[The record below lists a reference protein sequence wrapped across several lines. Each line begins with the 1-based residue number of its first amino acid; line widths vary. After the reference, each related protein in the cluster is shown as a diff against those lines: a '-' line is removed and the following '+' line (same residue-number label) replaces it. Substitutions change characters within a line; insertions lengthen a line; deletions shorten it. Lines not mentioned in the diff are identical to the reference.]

1 MVNIFRFILVLGCML
16 FVTNTNAQ
24 HKRYAIKNGIGI
36 FGGLTQF
43 DILTDNFQTKTSSGW
58 IGGLS
63 ANVDIPH
70 KWYNVSYVIQLSENN
85 VNILGSP
92 QGSSTTEE
100 IEYKMTAAQIGL
112 LMHIKLAN
120 RYLSIDVGPMLQ
132 YSGELELNDESQEN
146 YVLAGYSNLTAND
159 ISNINKFNANG
170 VIGLTAGFDNFR
182 LRAHYIY
189 GFTNMLN
196 NLNKDGLDITGNSSG
211 KFKGNQSMLVFG
223 AFFLF

>member
-1 MVNIFRFILVLGCML
+1 MVNMFRFIFVLSCLL

-24 HKRYAIKNGIGI
+24 HKRYAIQNGIGI

-43 DILTDNFQTKTSSGW
+43 DILTDNFQTKASSGW

-70 KWYNVSYVIQLSENN
+70 KWYNVSYIIQLSENN

-112 LMHIKLAN
+112 LMHVKLAN
-120 RYLSIDVGPMLQ
+120 RYLTVDVGPMLQ
-132 YSGELELNDESQEN
+132 YSGELELKDETQEN
-146 YVLAGYSNLTAND
+146 YVLAGYTNLTAND

-196 NLNKDGLDITGNSSG
+196 NLNKDGLDVTGNSSG

>member
-1 MVNIFRFILVLGCML
+1 MLNISRFILVTSCLL
-16 FVTNTNAQ
+16 FATMTMAQ
-24 HKRYAIKNGIGI
+24 HQRYAIKNGIGI
-36 FGGLTQF
+36 FGGMTQF
-43 DILTDNFQTKTSSGW
+43 DIITDNFQTKASSGW

-85 VNILGSP
+85 INISANQ
-92 QGSSTTEE
+92 QGNPTAEE
-100 IEYKMTAAQIGL
+100 VEYKMTAAQIGL
-112 LMHIKLAN
+112 LLHIKLAN
-120 RYLSIDVGPMLQ
+120 RYLTVDVGPMLQ
-132 YSGELELNDESQEN
+132 YSGELELKDKSQEN
-146 YVLAGYSNLTAND
+146 FIISGYTNLRTQD
-159 ISNINKFNANG
+159 ISDITKFNANG

-189 GFTNMLN
+189 GFTNALN
-196 NLNKDGLDITGNSSG
+196 NLNKQQLDLSGNSSD

>member
-1 MVNIFRFILVLGCML
+1 MVNIFRFILVVSCIL
-16 FVTNTNAQ
+16 FVTNLNAQ
-24 HKRYAIKNGIGI
+24 HKRYAIQNGIGI

-43 DILTDNFQTKTSSGW
+43 DIITDNFQTKASSGW

-92 QGSSTTEE
+92 QGSLTTEE

-112 LMHIKLAN
+112 LLHVKLAN
-120 RYLSIDVGPMLQ
+120 RYLTVDVGPVLQ
-132 YSGELELNDESQEN
+132 YSGELELKDETQEN
-146 YVLAGYSNLTAND
+146 YVLAGYTNLMAND

-170 VIGLTAGFDNFR
+170 VVGLTAGFDNFR

>member
-1 MVNIFRFILVLGCML
+1 MINIFRIILVVGCML
-16 FVTNTNAQ
+16 FVTHTKAQ

-43 DILTDNFQTKTSSGW
+43 SILTDNFKTKSSSGW

-85 VNILGSP
+85 VNIIGSR
-92 QGSSTTEE
+92 QGSLTPEE

-132 YSGELELNDESQEN
+132 YSGELEFKDESQEN
-146 YVLAGYSNLTAND
+146 YVLAGYTNLTAND

-170 VIGLTAGFDNFR
+170 VIGVTAGFDNFR

-189 GFTNMLN
+189 GFTNILN
-196 NLNKDGLDITGNSSG
+196 NLNNDGLDLTGNNSG
-211 KFKGNQSMLVFG
+211 KFKGNQAMLVFG

>member
-1 MVNIFRFILVLGCML
+1 MVKIFRITLVACCLL

-24 HKRYAIKNGIGI
+24 HRRYAIQNGIGI

-43 DILTDNFQTKTSSGW
+43 DILTDNFETKSSSGW

-92 QGSSTTEE
+92 QGSLTTEE

-120 RYLSIDVGPMLQ
+120 RYLTVDVGPMLQ
-132 YSGELELNDESQEN
+132 YSGELELKDDSQEN
-146 YVLAGYSNLTAND
+146 YVLAGYTNLTAND

-182 LRAHYIY
+182 HRAHYIY

-196 NLNKDGLDITGNSSG
+196 NLNKDG
-211 KFKGNQSMLVFG
+211 
-223 AFFLF
+223 

>member
-1 MVNIFRFILVLGCML
+1 MANIFRFILVASCLL
-16 FVTNTNAQ
+16 FVTQANAQ
-24 HKRYAIKNGIGI
+24 HKRYAIQNGIGI
-36 FGGLTQF
+36 FGGLTQL
-43 DILTDNFQTKTSSGW
+43 DIITDNFETKSSSGW

-85 VNILGSP
+85 VNIIGSP

-132 YSGELELNDESQEN
+132 YSGELELKDDSQEN
-146 YVLAGYSNLTAND
+146 YVLAGYTNLTAND

-170 VIGLTAGFDNFR
+170 VVGLTAGFDNFR

-196 NLNKDGLDITGNSSG
+196 NLNKDGLDVTGNSSG

>member
-1 MVNIFRFILVLGCML
+1 MANIFRFILVACCLL

-24 HKRYAIKNGIGI
+24 HKRYAIQNGIGI

-43 DILTDNFQTKTSSGW
+43 DIITDNFQTKASSGW

-92 QGSSTTEE
+92 QGSLTTEE

-132 YSGELELNDESQEN
+132 YSGELELKDKSQEN
-146 YVLAGYSNLTAND
+146 YVLAGYTNLTAND

-170 VIGLTAGFDNFR
+170 VVGLTAGFDNFR

-196 NLNKDGLDITGNSSG
+196 NLNKDGLDVSGNSSG

>member
-1 MVNIFRFILVLGCML
+1 MANIFRFILVVGCIL
-16 FVTNTNAQ
+16 FVTSISAQ
-24 HKRYAIKNGIGI
+24 HKRYAIQNGIGI

-43 DILTDNFQTKTSSGW
+43 DIITDNFQTKASSGW

-92 QGSSTTEE
+92 QGSLTTEE

-132 YSGELELNDESQEN
+132 YSGELELKDETQEN
-146 YVLAGYSNLTAND
+146 YVLAGYANLTAND

-170 VIGLTAGFDNFR
+170 VVGLTAGFDNFR

-196 NLNKDGLDITGNSSG
+196 NLNKDGLDVSGNSSG